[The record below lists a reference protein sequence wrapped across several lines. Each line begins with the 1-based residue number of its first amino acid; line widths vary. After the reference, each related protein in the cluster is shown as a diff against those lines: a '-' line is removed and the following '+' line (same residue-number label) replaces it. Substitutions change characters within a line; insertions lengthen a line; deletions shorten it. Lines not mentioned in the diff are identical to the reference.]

1 MVARKNGLALL
12 LAATLALVTF
22 ASAAHAAG
30 VIGVRGGVTVASASL
45 DISQTL
51 DKENQ
56 TGFAGS
62 AFATLGAGVAVIQ
75 PEISYVEKGVKDSA
89 TNNGIELNYLELA
102 ALVKTGL
109 PVPVVK
115 PHVFGGIAADIEV
128 DKNVSGIQ
136 LDTKSPDWN
145 LIFGADVQFDLSSI
159 MLLADGRYALG
170 LTDVSKGSD
179 VVSDLK
185 NRAWIFSAGVGFHF

>member
-1 MVARKNGLALL
+1 MAARKNGLARL
-12 LAATLALVTF
+12 LAATLAVGTF
-22 ASAAHAAG
+22 VSPAHAAG
-30 VIGVRGGVTVASASL
+30 VAGVRGGVTVASASL

-62 AFATLGAGVAVIQ
+62 AFAILGVGVAVLQ
-75 PEISYVEKGVKDSA
+75 PEISYVEKGVKNSA
-89 TNNGIELNYLELA
+89 TDNGIELNYLELA
-102 ALVKTGL
+102 TLIKTGL

-115 PHVFGGIAADIEV
+115 PYVFGGIAADFEV

-136 LDTKSPDWN
+136 LDTNSPDWN
-145 LIFGADVQFDLSSI
+145 LIFGADVQFDLSTI
-159 MLLADGRYALG
+159 VLLADGRYALG

-179 VVSDLK
+179 VVKDLK